1 MRTSID
7 IDDQLLALAKK
18 KAIEQNSSLKKVVEA
33 ALRQSL
39 LKPYPRKE
47 QFRLNWKTIRGRLVP
62 GIDFSDR
69 DALYE
74 RMEGRS

>member
-1 MRTSID
+1 MRTTID

-18 KAIEQNSSLKKVVEA
+18 KAIEQKTSLKKIVEA

-39 LKPYPRKE
+39 LERPSGKE
-47 QFRLNWKTIRGRLVP
+47 KFRLNWITMRGRIVP
-62 GIDFSDR
+62 GVDFSDR

>member
-1 MRTSID
+1 MRTTID

-18 KAIEQNSSLKKVVEA
+18 KAIEQNSSLKKIVES

-39 LKPYPRKE
+39 LHRHPKGGK
-47 QFRLNWKTIRGRLVP
+47 FRLKWKTIRGRVVP
-62 GIDFSDR
+62 GVDFSDR